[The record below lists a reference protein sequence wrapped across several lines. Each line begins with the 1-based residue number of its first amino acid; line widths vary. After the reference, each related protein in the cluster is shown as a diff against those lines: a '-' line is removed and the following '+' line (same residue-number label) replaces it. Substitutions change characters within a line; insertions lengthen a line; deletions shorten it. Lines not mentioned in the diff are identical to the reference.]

1 MVINM
6 KVEEVVRD
14 KFNLFRDMMY
24 TNKSD
29 ENEDY
34 LYLLNL
40 STDDEIK
47 EIFGALKIIE
57 EQLNKIG
64 YIQDE
69 CWGR

>member
-1 MVINM
+1 MR
-6 KVEEVVRD
+6 VEEVVRD
-14 KFNLFRDMMY
+14 KFNLFKDMMY

-34 LYLLNL
+34 LHLLNL

-57 EQLNKIG
+57 EQLNKIA

>member
-6 KVEEVVRD
+6 RVEEVVRD
-14 KFNLFRDMMY
+14 KFNLFKDMMY